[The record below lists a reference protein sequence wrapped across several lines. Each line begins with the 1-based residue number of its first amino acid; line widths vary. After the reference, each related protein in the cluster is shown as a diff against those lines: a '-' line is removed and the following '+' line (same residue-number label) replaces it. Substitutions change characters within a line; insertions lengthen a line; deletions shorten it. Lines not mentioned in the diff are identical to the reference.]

1 MKIILEILTSFNKG
15 SISKSMNSLQNSL
28 DLLTMFRI
36 ADALEAYTKE
46 EEEKLHVTLLLFTKK
61 GEKIAEWTSL

>member
-1 MKIILEILTSFNKG
+1 MKIILEILTSFSKG

-36 ADALEAYTKE
+36 ADALEA
-46 EEEKLHVTLLLFTKK
+46 
-61 GEKIAEWTSL
+61 